1 MISTL
6 GIGHLTR
13 RRPRK
18 ASSKGSSEEC
28 LAHDPLGEGF
38 SFDGNGLAKAGAR
51 SLGCALS
58 GGQRF

>member
-1 MISTL
+1 M
-6 GIGHLTR
+6 
-13 RRPRK
+13 

-28 LAHDPLGEGF
+28 LAHDPVGEDF

-58 GGQRF
+58 GVQRF

>member
-1 MISTL
+1 MISRL

-13 RRPRK
+13 RRPPK
-18 ASSKGSSEEC
+18 APAKGSSEEC
-28 LAHDPLGEGF
+28 LAHDPVGEGF

-51 SLGCALS
+51 SLGCAFS